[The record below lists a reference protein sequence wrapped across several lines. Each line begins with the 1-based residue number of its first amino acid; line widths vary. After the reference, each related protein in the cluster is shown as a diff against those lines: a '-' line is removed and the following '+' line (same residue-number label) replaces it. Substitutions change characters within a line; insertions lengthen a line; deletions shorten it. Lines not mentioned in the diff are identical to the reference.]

1 MNPSIKDINRT
12 TRCKKLKNLMIFIE
26 RNSSGVSMLQTM
38 RVILPFLLVLAFSFN
53 SKAQLPVVKAT
64 TDTTQIRIGEQFK
77 LNFSAT
83 VSAGTKISFPL
94 LTDTFN
100 HFEIVSKSPIDTVIT
115 DDKKSLTLR
124 QQLTLT
130 SFDSGYFVIP
140 PMPFVI
146 SRSKEKTDTV
156 LSEAMLMT
164 VITVPVDTTKDIRA
178 IKNIIDVPFP
188 WLEYLIYVLIAWVFI
203 ALIIYL
209 YNKFKKKKV
218 PIFVPKIPERPAH
231 EIALEGLK
239 RIEEEKLWQ
248 QGYTKKYYSEVTD
261 VVRQYIERRFSI
273 NAMEQ
278 TTDETLKY
286 FTNSL
291 IREEEKEKLQYI
303 LKLADMVKFAKALSI
318 PSENESTMQFA
329 YAFINNTRPV
339 IKEDLEIKE
348 ELK

>member
-1 MNPSIKDINRT
+1 MNSGYIDINKSSYI
-12 TRCKKLKNLMIFIE
+12 KKLKSFSINLEIITA
-26 RNSSGVSMLQTM
+26 GVSMLQSLQAIIS
-38 RVILPFLLVLAFSFN
+38 VLFLLAFSFN
-53 SKAQLPVVKAT
+53 SIAQSPVIKAT

-77 LNFSAT
+77 LHFSAT
-83 VSAGTKISFPL
+83 VSPGTKISFPFV
-94 LTDTFN
+94 TDTFN
-100 HFEIVSKSPIDTVIT
+100 HFELVNRSAIDTVT
-115 DDKKSLTLR
+115 DADKKTLTLH

-146 SRSKEKTDTV
+146 SESKEKSDTV
-156 LSEAMLMT
+156 LTEATLMT

-188 WLEYLIYVLIAWVFI
+188 WLEYLIYALIAWVFI

-248 QGYTKKYYSEVTD
+248 QGFTKKYFSEVTD

-291 IREEEKEKLQYI
+291 IRNEEKEKLQYI

-329 YAFINNTRPV
+329 YTFINNTRPV
-339 IKEDLEIKE
+339 VKEDFEIKE

>member
-1 MNPSIKDINRT
+1 MNLGLKDINRT
-12 TRCKKLKNLMIFIE
+12 IRCKKFKSLMIFVK
-26 RNSSGVSMLQTM
+26 RKPSSVLMSQTM
-38 RVILPFLLVLAFSFN
+38 KTILPVLFVLAFSFN
-53 SKAQLPVVKAT
+53 SIAQLPVVKAT
-64 TDTTQIRIGEQFK
+64 TDTTQIRIGEQFI

-83 VSAGTKISFPL
+83 VSAGTTISFPL

-100 HFEIVSKSPIDTVIT
+100 HFEIVSKSPIDTVT
-115 DDKKSLTLR
+115 SNDKKELTLH

-146 SRSKEKTDTV
+146 SGSKEKTDTV
-156 LSEAMLMT
+156 LTEAMLMT
-164 VITVPVDTTKDIRA
+164 VITVPVDTTKDIRS

-188 WLEYLIYVLIAWVFI
+188 WLEYLIYVLIACVFI
-203 ALIIYL
+203 ALITYL

-218 PIFVPKIPERPAH
+218 SIFVPKIPERPAH

-248 QGYTKKYYSEVTD
+248 QGFTKKYFSEVTD
-261 VVRQYIERRFSI
+261 VLRQYIERRFSI

-291 IREEEKEKLQYI
+291 ILDEEKEKLQYI

-329 YAFINNTRPV
+329 YTFINNTRPV
-339 IKEDLEIKE
+339 VKEDLKIME

>member
-1 MNPSIKDINRT
+1 MNLGFKDIYRSLQF
-12 TRCKKLKNLMIFIE
+12 KKLKNVLIFVE
-26 RNSSGVSMLQTM
+26 RNILSVSMLQTM
-38 RVILPFLLVLAFSFN
+38 KAILPVLLMLPFSFN
-53 SKAQLPVVKAT
+53 SLAQSPVIKAT

-83 VSAGTKISFPL
+83 VSPGTKISFPFI
-94 LTDTFN
+94 TDTFN
-100 HFEIVSKSPIDTVIT
+100 HFEIVNKSPIDTIT
-115 DDKKSLTLR
+115 SVDKKALTLH

-146 SRSKEKTDTV
+146 SGSKEKTDTV
-156 LSEAMLMT
+156 LTEAMLMT
-164 VITVPVDTTKDIRA
+164 VITVPVDTTKDIRS

-188 WLEYLIYVLIAWVFI
+188 WQEYLIYILLAWVLI
-203 ALIIYL
+203 ALIIFL

-218 PIFVPKIPERPAH
+218 SVFVPKIQERPAH

-239 RIEEEKLWQ
+239 KIEEEKLWQ
-248 QGYTKKYYSEVTD
+248 QGFAKKYYSEVTD
-261 VVRQYIERRFSI
+261 VLRQYIERRFSI

-286 FTNSL
+286 FTNGL
-291 IREEEKEKLQYI
+291 IRDEENEKLQFI

-329 YAFINNTRPV
+329 YTFINNTRPV
-339 IKEDLEIKE
+339 VKEDLEIME